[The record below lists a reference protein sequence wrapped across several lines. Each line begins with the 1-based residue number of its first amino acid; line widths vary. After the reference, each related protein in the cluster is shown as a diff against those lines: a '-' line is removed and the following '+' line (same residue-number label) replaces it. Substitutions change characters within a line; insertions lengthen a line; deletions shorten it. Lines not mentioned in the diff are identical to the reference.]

1 MAEKTAKV
9 AVSAAVFAIDRPYS
23 YRIPDKLKDA
33 ASPGVRVVVP
43 FGKGNRRS
51 EGVVLS
57 VSDGEEGGRTLKC
70 LDEVL
75 DPEPVLDEKQLKL
88 ALWMRER
95 FFCTVYDAVHAML
108 PAGMWYKNGVRR
120 VGDRTVTT
128 ATLDVTGEEAAEAA
142 HVKRLR
148 SPKQSEVLRL
158 LSAVG
163 SASVSDIKDF
173 TGASMQTVHA
183 LQKQGFLVLEKREV
197 LRRPDTPSVK
207 HAEEITLSE
216 SQRRAVGFQRA

>member
-1 MAEKTAKV
+1 MAEKTARV

-57 VSDGEEGGRTLKC
+57 VSDGAPADRALKC
-70 LDEVL
+70 IDKAL
-75 DPEPVLDEKQLKL
+75 DPEPVLDEKQLRL

-95 FFCTVYDAVHAML
+95 FFCTVYDALHAML

-120 VGDRTVTT
+120 VG
-128 ATLDVTGEEAAEAA
+128 
-142 HVKRLR
+142 
-148 SPKQSEVLRL
+148 
-158 LSAVG
+158 
-163 SASVSDIKDF
+163 
-173 TGASMQTVHA
+173 
-183 LQKQGFLVLEKREV
+183 
-197 LRRPDTPSVK
+197 
-207 HAEEITLSE
+207 
-216 SQRRAVGFQRA
+216 